1 MTAATSGTVLVTT
14 SAVLSQDRENDL
26 WQTTVI
32 LSQVAGQCPGPGK
45 FWLETTSPDKEI
57 PASSVNRVGVGPCCV
72 QVKFK
77 GAPRTMESALLVL
90 DEAGVLS
97 SAQLSLAR
105 DVTWYDYFGVPIIGG
120 LLMAIA
126 LLFVIGFLIGVREED
141 GTRRTLINRQFRTK
155 TVAESEIPKVRLV
168 PIATVV
174 AAFLGAGTLAN
185 SLFPGVSVGVFLLLT
200 TALEAGAA
208 AVGLA
213 LYYFLQEGW
222 VRRCRPNELGSPLAL
237 TASSKQPPDFS
248 FPTGA
253 DITSDEELVITPDQ
267 ASSAAEQAST
277 TGKIQIPPDSK
288 VEILRGESLSFPDG
302 PKILL
307 KGAGSL
313 LVSKN
318 NASLTLTTGTY
329 KLPAVITAKIDA
341 LITYDEK
348 AEPIFYP
355 RSAKVGRR
363 RYGNKSFTLT
373 LKRPAVPQVNMLI
386 AMVPVL
392 VTVFAV
398 GAELGIIGVLSISL
412 SDATGFGRFVASDLI
427 AAVALFVLY
436 YIVRN
441 IRSTTYT

>member
-1 MTAATSGTVLVTT
+1 
-14 SAVLSQDRENDL
+14 
-26 WQTTVI
+26 
-32 LSQVAGQCPGPGK
+32 
-45 FWLETTSPDKEI
+45 
-57 PASSVNRVGVGPCCV
+57 
-72 QVKFK
+72 
-77 GAPRTMESALLVL
+77 MESALLVL

-97 SAQLSLAR
+97 SAQLSLTR
-105 DVTWYDYFGVPIIGG
+105 DVTWYDYFGVPIICG

-155 TVAESEIPKVRLV
+155 TVAESEIPKVSLV

-200 TALEAGAA
+200 TAIEAGAA

-222 VRRCRPNELGSPLAL
+222 VRRCPPNELGSPLAL
-237 TASSKQPPDFS
+237 TASSKQPTNFS

-253 DITSDEELVITPDQ
+253 DITSAEELVIIPDQ
-267 ASSAAEQAST
+267 ANAADQAST
-277 TGKIQIPPDSK
+277 TTTDTTTVSSNGKIRIPSGSK
-288 VEILRGESLSFPDG
+288 VEILQGEFLSFPDG

-313 LVSKN
+313 RISKDD
-318 NASLTLTTGTY
+318 ASLTLATGTHM
-329 KLPAVITAKIDA
+329 LPAIITAKIDT

-348 AEPIFYP
+348 AEPVFYP
-355 RSAKVGRR
+355 RSAKVGLR
-363 RYGNKSFTLT
+363 RYGNKSFKLT
-373 LKRPAVPQVNMLI
+373 LKRPAAPQVNMLI
-386 AMVPVL
+386 AIVPVL
-392 VTVFAV
+392 ITAFAI

-412 SDATGFGRFVASDLI
+412 SDATRFGRFVASDLI

-436 YIVRN
+436 YIVRK
-441 IRSTTYT
+441 IRSATYT